1 MIKRIYLKLLK
12 RYNPIRYA
20 KKLGVEIGGGCKLL
34 SSNFG
39 SEPWLISIGNHV
51 ELSNGVQ
58 FSTHDGA
65 TWVFRNEEKY
75 KNVIKY
81 GKIVI
86 EDNCFIGMNAIILP
100 GVTIGKN
107 CVIGAGS
114 IVTKDIP
121 ANSVAVGN
129 PARVISSI
137 SEYAEKCLMQTP
149 EYDINAYRN
158 DWKNEVLRIYGKE
171 RKRMEN

>member
-1 MIKRIYLKLLK
+1 
-12 RYNPIRYA
+12 
-20 KKLGVEIGGGCKLL
+20 
-34 SSNFG
+34 
-39 SEPWLISIGNHV
+39 
-51 ELSNGVQ
+51 
-58 FSTHDGA
+58 
-65 TWVFRNEEKY
+65 
-75 KNVIKY
+75 
-81 GKIVI
+81 
-86 EDNCFIGMNAIILP
+86 MNAIILP
-100 GVTIGKN
+100 GVTIGEN